1 MVLVTMLMG
10 VLAGCRAP
18 RVIDTGAT
26 EQSAG
31 ESSGS
36 SDCEI
41 VAERDVSFAEDMGG
55 YTANAALNTVQ
66 GTHIKTLTWTGGS
79 TTGITV
85 TLWGAT
91 SAIFRDSEPM
101 NGEEDS
107 GACLDHV
114 AIPMSLRVMTND
126 GQINFESPVE
136 VRVYGPGTVGFTI
149 SLDRTDILFDPRA
162 WVEEAF
168 DTLRS
173 ELGAEWAGPS
183 LRGQIT
189 AYGSQSLD
197 AEGEAEGNEQIMVV
211 AQF

>member
-1 MVLVTMLMG
+1 MTLMTMLMG
-10 VLAGCRAP
+10 VFFGCRVP
-18 RVIDTGAT
+18 RVID
-26 EQSAG
+26 
-31 ESSGS
+31 SGS
-36 SDCEI
+36 AEQPEGQSSTASECE
-41 VAERDVSFAEDMGG
+41 VVGERDVSFAEDMGG

-66 GTHIKTLTWTGGS
+66 GTHIQTLNWTGGS

-91 SAIFRDSEPM
+91 TAIYRDSEPM
-101 NGEEDS
+101 AGEEGA
-107 GACLDHV
+107 GACLDHL

-162 WVEEAF
+162 WVEESF

-189 AYGSQSLD
+189 AYGSQGLD
-197 AEGEAEGNEQIMVV
+197 TEGEAEGTEQIFVV